1 LPAQPWCPQGRRSEA
16 VHVCCVFAA

>member
-16 VHVCCVFAA
+16 VRVCCVFAA